1 MSHSSSITPADYK
14 RIYAI
19 RVILLLI
26 WGGLFVFGI
35 ITLLQPDWLTDVS
48 KLGKESE
55 AMDLKKI
62 GDDLMSENQFNDAIT
77 VYQTAL
83 ERNPELYEA
92 LGNMAI
98 SYARLGKIDMA
109 EKTLKKM
116 INLIPERDYIGYL
129 NLGEIYLGQ
138 EDYQKAREYYQQ
150 SLPTNPFPGEA
161 YKFAGFCSKQLGD
174 LELALQY
181 YNQAIAKMSDFEQL
195 YKGSLQ
201 RDIYRL
207 KDNPESLKDL
217 EKLLNKDDY
226 SEILAKYDE
235 KVMHYIQNNNPE
247 NSKIYNEMGV
257 IFHNLGDTEMAKRAF
272 RNALSIDPRN
282 SNARKNLSLISQT

>member
-26 WGGLFVFGI
+26 WGGLIVFGI
-35 ITLLQPDWLTDVS
+35 ITLLQPDWLTDIS
-48 KLGKESE
+48 KIGKESE
-55 AMDLKKI
+55 AMDLKKM
-62 GDDLMSENQFNDAIT
+62 GDDLMSEKQFNEAIS
-77 VYQTAL
+77 VYQKAL
-83 ERNPELYEA
+83 DRNPELYEA

-109 EKTLKKM
+109 EKTLIKM

-150 SLPTNPFPGEA
+150 SLFTNPFPEDA

-181 YNQAIAKMSDFEQL
+181 YNQAISKMSDFEQL

-201 RDIYRL
+201 RDHYRL
-207 KDNPESLKDL
+207 KKNAEALQQVQDL
-217 EKLLNKDDY
+217 MAVDDV

-235 KVMHYIQNNNPE
+235 KVLHYLQSHNPE
-247 NSKIYNEMGV
+247 NSKIYNEMGI
-257 IFHNLGDTEMAKRAF
+257 IFHNLGNVEMAKRALQKAI
-272 RNALSIDPRN
+272 NIDPRN
-282 SNARKNLSLISQT
+282 KKARDNLRLITQN